1 MRSVRDYNSNWSG
14 GTPELS
20 TTSWNLLAL
29 PAAVLVVMAVLQI
42 ISFGKFKDWL
52 DQIHIGAPA
61 VVAVV
66 IIIAELLGA
75 ISLLRVPMQGMLR
88 YIGVSLAV
96 LVSGFWFIE
105 NLYLVTSSLSH
116 SLQNSGLFGKYLS

>member
-61 VVAVV
+61 VV
-66 IIIAELLGA
+66 
-75 ISLLRVPMQGMLR
+75 
-88 YIGVSLAV
+88 
-96 LVSGFWFIE
+96 
-105 NLYLVTSSLSH
+105 TSSDAGHAPLYRCFVSC
-116 SLQNSGLFGKYLS
+116 FG